1 MTVDAMKIRSPI
13 YLVFALAVTLSVAL
27 ANANGWSLVQSLAA
41 RTWQRLNPSTQH
53 K

>member
-1 MTVDAMKIRSPI
+1 MKIHNPV
-13 YLVFALAVTLSVAL
+13 YLPFALAVTLLVAV
-27 ANANGWSLVQSLAA
+27 ANHNGWSAVQSLAA